1 MVKKTKIRKIA
12 SVILSVAIFA
22 TMVLPSMVFAAVTT
36 PTAVATVTEKAGGG
50 QSKTITVK
58 FNEEVVVE
66 EGAALDTDISVSG
79 KTFAS
84 SEYKLDPD
92 TQKDLVIT
100 LSDDATVSVGDSIT
114 FSNNKVYD
122 AGSPTD
128 YFNDSVEITGS
139 LETATIDYSSI
150 TPAEA
155 TVEIDGYSEK
165 PVNVGTG
172 VFHYEVSMENYQTKT
187 GDLTV
192 TDSDLGKTVKLE
204 VALEENPA
212 NYEGLNAKV
221 SSVEAEYLSADYTPT
236 SYAVLK
242 SALDNAKAVDKNL
255 KVSQQGIIDNLISE
269 IDEAIAQLVP
279 MKEVTFMAV
288 AVADDASVNYAKAT
302 KIVLVFAEPVE
313 AGADI
318 LSGLSIKESV
328 SSAKWL
334 DDENTIYELT
344 LNADA
349 ALENGLEIT
358 YIMQET
364 VKTKLGTVLNT
375 TKAIVAGNLEE
386 AAGYVTA
393 TNMAATVVKAST
405 KPGVNSGDKIV
416 LVFNAPVKNNPAQ
429 IDVTVGEVSLKAN
442 VLAETSYT
450 VYEISL
456 NGDETVVD
464 GVEISYNTTIKTTLK
479 GTFGKAAVA
488 RALKAMAVDNDG
500 TALVANDEIVVVFDQ
515 PTNGADITEKLSTP
529 GILTGIAGASFGSNS
544 KAVWTDNNTRLVIII
559 GDTATVS
566 NGIKINLSGLGIKH
580 QYDMVDAEIGELS
593 VEGSFGYTIQPRIT
607 KAVAFTQNDMDYIRV
622 FFNTE
627 VKAKMGETVD
637 VTISG
642 FTMGASATKN
652 LVDQNNGLTYYEI
665 IMAKDEHSA
674 FESGKYE
681 ISLVG
686 IVDKETGTK
695 ELSPSPVKI
704 TGAFIS
710 PITPEVLKAVA
721 ISNDGSG
728 TAKPGDKIVAVFN
741 TEVTI
746 GSVTASDGYFGTG
759 YSVNYSV
766 ASKNVV
772 EIILGDAGLDVKPG
786 TTQITF
792 SGFKDEATESVT
804 MEDTTE
810 TVSGSFGYSEI
821 PEIMSA
827 TAVSA
832 DGSGISKTGDKIVIV
847 FNTMITYNGSDIYY
861 YEYVLNKDGEYK
873 VGDTFT
879 ITVASK
885 ATGEIYELSKEIGG
899 SFGYSQMPS
908 VKSVVLSENDGA
920 ETITVV
926 FDRATNKSGIDTSI
940 LYDNNKHL
948 GQGVAAAWTDAYVLK
963 ISLAATASTTND
975 DVLNLTGLGI
985 KAADTNEEITNIDAL
1000 PITGTLIPIVK
1011 TVEASGKSIV
1021 ITFSAR
1027 TNGVANIS
1035 NLSTL
1040 LGIGA
1045 KAQWSDNN
1053 TVLTI
1058 TLGNNYTITN
1068 NGYIVLNGMGIYDA
1082 FSGQY
1087 HVVGQYKISGSIETE
1102 KLAVTKIVA
1111 QSTDKSK
1118 TEAQKGDTIVVKF
1131 NSATDLNGSELN
1143 QIMDAA
1149 AVNSV
1154 ISVEGGNEAML
1165 GTGYTGEWTA
1175 YDTLVIT
1182 LGGKTIDESKEPSE
1196 KVGNDPA
1203 ITVGTAVT
1211 VSGVSFANGEGTMD
1225 STSMPLSGS
1234 FNGREFVVTDGS
1246 VTRTSGKTGDYRISL
1261 KVEDTMLNT
1270 TIVPTVVCVAFDKNT
1285 PVGVMRISID
1295 VEDTIQ
1301 PVFEFSGNLTITNAK
1316 IYVFSDIFGN
1326 ITESPDVLAEAYE
1339 IEEVK

>member
-22 TMVLPSMVFAAVTT
+22 AMVLPSAVFAEVTQ
-36 PTAVATVTEKAGGG
+36 PTAVAEVIGNPGG
-50 QSKTITVK
+50 SPIKTITVK
-58 FNEEVVVE
+58 FEEE
-66 EGAALDTDISVSG
+66 IEIAGDAALDTDISVAE
-79 KTFAS
+79 KTFGTS
-84 SEYKLDPD
+84 TYELDP
-92 TQKDLVIT
+92 TSKKDLVIT
-100 LSDDATVSVGDSIT
+100 LSEDSTVKVGDEIT
-114 FSNNKVYD
+114 FKNDKIYA
-122 AGSPTD
+122 AGSPMD
-128 YFNDSVEITGS
+128 YFNGTVVITGS
-139 LETATIDYSSI
+139 LEV
-150 TPAEA
+150 PA
-155 TVEIDGYSEK
+155 
-165 PVNVGTG
+165 
-172 VFHYEVSMENYQTKT
+172 
-187 GDLTV
+187 
-192 TDSDLGKTVKLE
+192 
-204 VALEENPA
+204 
-212 NYEGLNAKV
+212 
-221 SSVEAEYLSADYTPT
+221 
-236 SYAVLK
+236 
-242 SALDNAKAVDKNL
+242 
-255 KVSQQGIIDNLISE
+255 
-269 IDEAIAQLVP
+269 
-279 MKEVTFMAV
+279 
-288 AVADDASVNYAKAT
+288 
-302 KIVLVFAEPVE
+302 
-313 AGADI
+313 
-318 LSGLSIKESV
+318 
-328 SSAKWL
+328 
-334 DDENTIYELT
+334 
-344 LNADA
+344 
-349 ALENGLEIT
+349 
-358 YIMQET
+358 
-364 VKTKLGTVLNT
+364 
-375 TKAIVAGNLEE
+375 
-386 AAGYVTA
+386 
-393 TNMAATVVKAST
+393 
-405 KPGVNSGDKIV
+405 
-416 LVFNAPVKNNPAQ
+416 APK
-429 IDVTVGEVSLKAN
+429 
-442 VLAETSYT
+442 
-450 VYEISL
+450 
-456 NGDETVVD
+456 
-464 GVEISYNTTIKTTLK
+464 
-479 GTFGKAAVA
+479 
-488 RALKAMAVDNDG
+488 ALKAMAVDNDG
-500 TALVANDEIVVVFDQ
+500 TALTENDEIVVLFDR
-515 PTNGADITEKLSTP
+515 PTNGVDITEKLANP
-529 GILTGIAGASFGSNS
+529 GILTGIPGASLGGNS
-544 KAVWTDNNTRLVIII
+544 KAVWEDDNTKLVITI
-559 GDTATVS
+559 GDTATVA
-566 NGIKINLSGLGIKH
+566 NGIKINLAGLGIMD
-580 QYDMVDAEIGELS
+580 QSETIDAEVTELEVS
-593 VEGSFGYTIQPRIT
+593 GSFGYTIQPRIT

-627 VKAKMGETVD
+627 VKAKPGDTVE
-637 VTISG
+637 VTING
-642 FTMGASATKN
+642 FNMGAGASKN
-652 LVDQNNGLTYYEI
+652 LVDQGNGLTYYEI
-665 IMAKDEHSA
+665 VMEKDEHSA
-674 FESGKYE
+674 FESGKYQ
-681 ISLVG
+681 IMLTG
-686 IVDKETGTK
+686 IVDKETGSK
-695 ELSPSPVKI
+695 ELATVSATI

-710 PITPEVLKAVA
+710 PITPEVLKVVA

-728 TAKPGDKIVAVFN
+728 VAKPGDKIIAVFN
-741 TEVTI
+741 TEVTL
-746 GSVTASDGYFGTG
+746 GSVSASDGYLGTG
-759 YSVNYSV
+759 YSVNYS
-766 ASKNVV
+766 AAAKNVV
-772 EIILGDAGLDVKPG
+772 EIILGDAGIDVKPG
-786 TTQITF
+786 TTKITF
-792 SGFKDEATESVT
+792 SGFKDEATESQA
-804 MEDTTE
+804 MADTTQ
-810 TVSGSFGYSEI
+810 TITGSFGYSDI

-832 DGSGISKTGDKIVIV
+832 DGSGIPKAGDKIVVV
-847 FNTMITYNGSDIYY
+847 FNTMVTYNGSNIYY

-879 ITVASK
+879 VTVTSK
-885 ATGEIYELSKEIGG
+885 ATGEAYELSKEIGG

-926 FDRATNKSGIDTSI
+926 FDRATNKGSIDTSV
-940 LYDNNKHL
+940 LYDKNKHL

-963 ISLAATASTTND
+963 ISLAATASTTDN
-975 DVLNLTGLGI
+975 DVLDLTGLGI

-1000 PITGTLIPIVK
+1000 PITGTLIPVVK

-1118 TEAQKGDTIVVKF
+1118 IEAQKGDTIVVKF

-1182 LGGKTIDESKEPSE
+1182 LGGKTLDESKEPAE
-1196 KVGNDPA
+1196 EAGNDPA
-1203 ITVGTAVT
+1203 ITIGTAVT

-1301 PVFEFSGNLTITNAK
+1301 PVFEFSGNLAITNAK